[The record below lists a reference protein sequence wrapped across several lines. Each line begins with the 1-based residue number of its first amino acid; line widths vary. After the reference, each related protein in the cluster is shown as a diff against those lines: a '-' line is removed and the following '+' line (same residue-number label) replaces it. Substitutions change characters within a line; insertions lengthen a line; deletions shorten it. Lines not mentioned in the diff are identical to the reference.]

1 MILKLIIGAALLC
14 VPVAIAWFAI
24 TAARNNKG

>member
-1 MILKLIIGAALLC
+1 MILLAIGGVVMIILGL
-14 VPVAIAWFAI
+14 VAWFAI